1 VARLRLETLQH
12 AFLECPAVRPA
23 LEWLA
28 RVWPRIDGGGPPPLT
43 AEVWLLGVST
53 TWQPQGRA
61 LAQLWRTLRVALLAA
76 AWQLRTRREAAGE
89 QFTAADVCA
98 AFVEDVGCVVHA
110 DWQRVKDSVT
120 DMAGAHASWFP
131 RGRKEMSVV
140 DFEVAWCAGGV
151 IAHVTHGGSQPTMAF
166 WLDGELPTAG
176 TAVGQASTSAAAAA
190 TTTAAAAAAAAVAAA
205 AAAAAAVAGAAAAA
219 AAAATAAA
227 AAATPA
233 TAVAAA
239 AMVAAA
245 AGPPVVSGPP

>member
-1 VARLRLETLQH
+1 
-12 AFLECPAVRPA
+12 
-23 LEWLA
+23 
-28 RVWPRIDGGGPPPLT
+28 
-43 AEVWLLGVST
+43 
-53 TWQPQGRA
+53 
-61 LAQLWRTLRVALLAA
+61 VALLAA

-190 TTTAAAAAAAAVAAA
+190 TGAVAAALAAAATATAATAAAPAAAVAAVGVSA
-205 AAAAAAVAGAAAAA
+205 L
-219 AAAATAAA
+219 AATAVGTEARAA
-227 AAATPA
+227 SAAEA
-233 TAVAAA
+233 AV
-239 AMVAAA
+239 MAAA
-245 AGPPVVSGPP
+245 AGPPVVAGLP